1 MGSVMMYSVLDLTHV
16 PSQPYPANLM
26 VGFYATG
33 DPSESIR
40 LDLDK
45 ELEGTCCM
53 CLVALA

>member
-1 MGSVMMYSVLDLTHV
+1 M

-45 ELEGTCCM
+45 ELEGARFL